1 MQNLEDKYFSLLK
14 KEFNSLESCR
24 TELIN
29 LSAILNLPK
38 GTEHFISDIHG
49 EYDAFL
55 HILNNC
61 SGVIKEKIDSLFVEK
76 TEEERREFATLIYY
90 PNEKLNYL
98 KECEIINEDWY
109 FDTLV
114 DLVRITSLI
123 SSKYT
128 RSKVKKALS
137 KNYSYIID
145 ELLHTKDNSESNIK
159 QYFSN
164 ILKIIIKTNGA
175 DGFICEF
182 ARLIKVLAVDHL
194 HIAGDIFDRGP
205 NPDKICDLLYNHHS
219 LDIEWGNHDLL
230 WLGASCGIPTCVF
243 TVLYN
248 NLKYGN
254 FRLLENGYGIS
265 LRKLLNYAD
274 ALYLNEKNIV
284 DPLVK
289 TIAIMLFKLE
299 GEVIKRNKEFDL
311 NSRLVLNNLNL
322 DRGIYT
328 SNGKEYELK
337 DKVIN
342 NINPKNP
349 YLISDIERDIINDLC
364 NDFKNSIRLKKH
376 VNFLLDNGMVYKVM
390 NGNLIYHGCVPFTLD
405 KEFKEVYVVNKYYKG
420 KELFDKID
428 QIIRK
433 VCLKEHTKKEED
445 FMYYLWAGFDSPF
458 TGRVYKTFELLFTS
472 DKELQHEPRNTYYDL
487 RNDEDVLDKIL
498 TEFDLKTKHGH
509 IINGHLPV
517 KAKNGENPLK
527 CKGKLII
534 IDGGFC
540 KAYHQKTGIAGYTLI
555 YNSHGMRIKAHQEF
569 SSIEEVVK
577 NDTDI
582 ISNSKIFDTAKRRIL
597 VKDTDNGKK
606 ISDQVEDL
614 TRLLKYYQKE
624 KI

>member
-98 KECEIINEDWY
+98 KECEIINENWY

-299 GEVIKRNKEFDL
+299 GEVIKRNKEFNL

-472 DKELQHEPRNTYYDL
+472 DKELQHEPRNPYYDL

>member
-98 KECEIINEDWY
+98 KERGIVNEDWY
-109 FDTLV
+109 FDALV

-274 ALYLNEKNIV
+274 ALYLNEKNVV

-299 GEVIKRNKEFDL
+299 GEVIKRNKEFNL

-328 SNGKEYELK
+328 SDGKEYELK

-376 VNFLLDNGMVYKVM
+376 INFLLDNGMVYKVM

-472 DKELQHEPRNTYYDL
+472 DKELQHEPRNPYYDL

-582 ISNSKIFDTAKRRIL
+582 ISDSKIFDTAKRRIL